1 MRFEITFDYLCP
13 FARNAAEAVVNG
25 LAAGRDWEVAFRP
38 FSLSQI
44 HREEDDPDVF
54 ADSRASGVRA
64 LHWGLA
70 VRDNWPQ
77 EFPAAHLALFAAR
90 HDQGRDLS
98 DEGVIRDALRRAGVD
113 DEAAAAVV
121 ASGSPAETLA
131 AEHTEAVRRWRVF
144 GVPTLISGEV
154 ATFVRFMSRGRVE
167 DLERVLTLLDWHD
180 LNEFKRTVVP
190 R

>member
-1 MRFEITFDYLCP
+1 M
-13 FARNAAEAVVNG
+13 
-25 LAAGRDWEVAFRP
+25 
-38 FSLSQI
+38 
-44 HREEDDPDVF
+44 
-54 ADSRASGVRA
+54 
-64 LHWGLA
+64 
-70 VRDNWPQ
+70 
-77 EFPAAHLALFAAR
+77 
-90 HDQGRDLS
+90 
-98 DEGVIRDALRRAGVD
+98 IRDALRRAGVD